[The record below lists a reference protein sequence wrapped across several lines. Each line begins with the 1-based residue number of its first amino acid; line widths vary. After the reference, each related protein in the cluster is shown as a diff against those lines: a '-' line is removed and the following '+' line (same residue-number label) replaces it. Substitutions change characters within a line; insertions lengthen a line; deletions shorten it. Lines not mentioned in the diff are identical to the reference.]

1 MSDKDLSTKQKIKLA
16 AIDLIGRDGIQ
27 SLTIR
32 RIAKEAGVNNAAI
45 NYYFGSKEKLVAEAM
60 KQTLDEMSGLPAEI
74 LDLENLLPRD
84 RIEAFLEAI
93 IMGIV
98 NYPGITKSHL
108 YNPMIKNEYNTY
120 FVRRFNAFLGDVLS
134 RIKSMEK
141 KDKNIDLKLALVQIM
156 SAVVFPS
163 LISRIFDPFIRMNFK
178 DTKERRRYVKSLVSL
193 YFK

>member
-1 MSDKDLSTKQKIKLA
+1 MSAKDPSTKQRIKLA
-16 AIDLIGRDGIQ
+16 TIDLIGRYGIQ

-32 RIAKEAGVNNAAI
+32 KIAKEAGVNSAAI
-45 NYYFGSKEKLVAEAM
+45 NYYFGSKEKLVDEAM

-74 LDLENLLPRD
+74 LDLEYLPPRD

-108 YNPMIKNEYNTY
+108 YNPLVKNEYNTY
-120 FVRRFNAFLGDVLS
+120 FVRRFNAFLGDVLDK
-134 RIKSMEK
+134 IKSTEK
-141 KDKNIDLKLALVQIM
+141 KDENIDLKLALVQIM

-163 LISRIFDPFIRMNFK
+163 LISRIFYPFVRINFQ
-178 DTKERRRYVKSLVSL
+178 DAKERKRYVKSLVSI